1 MTHATIS
8 FKAELS
14 ERLGAPDGATPPA
27 DSLSGSLRV
36 ILELLL
42 NAAQHLAAPQRCC
55 SRGAPGAPSRL
66 HCERTGSN
74 LENLSATEDAPCAA
88 LQLLCGRRER
98 QTKCASVKC
107 FSVKPHAGKGTP
119 LYYSLLRVR
128 LNRERALSCS
138 ALCLERAPSQNHLP
152 ESFRIA
158 LCTT

>member
-74 LENLSATEDAPCAA
+74 LENLSATPVAPCAA
-88 LQLLCGRRER
+88 LQLLGGRRER

-107 FSVKPHAGKGTP
+107 FSVKLVGTRVTP
-119 LYYSLLRVR
+119 LYSHSLLRV
-128 LNRERALSCS
+128 AMCI
-138 ALCLERAPSQNHLP
+138 SQQAAF
-152 ESFRIA
+152 SFDTI
-158 LCTT
+158 TS